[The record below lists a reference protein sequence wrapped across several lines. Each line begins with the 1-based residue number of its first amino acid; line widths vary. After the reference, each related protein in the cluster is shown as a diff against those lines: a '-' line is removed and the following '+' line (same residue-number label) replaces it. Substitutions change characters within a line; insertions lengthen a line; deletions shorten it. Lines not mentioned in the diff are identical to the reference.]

1 MTWYGGRWPPLPPDF
16 GGMIGR
22 RAEELYD
29 IPEAPLDEQG
39 RIRRRVLPLRD
50 AVLFPNLITPLFVL
64 QDSALQAVEAAIRA
78 QETMIGLLMRD
89 PEQDHPGPMDF
100 FQVGTEVAVGRMM
113 HLPDG
118 SISIMAQGRRRVEI
132 LELSSRADGLHAIG
146 RPIPERDDRSKET
159 LALMRAVLT
168 LFEKCVQLNR
178 SLPEEVYMFAVNVD
192 GAGWLAD
199 LVATALSLTVEER
212 QGILEIYDPVRRLQ
226 RISMLLG
233 RELDL
238 LELEDQIQTQVQSE
252 VDRSQREMYLREQMK
267 AIQSELGE
275 GDVWS
280 RELDELRQRLEHL
293 SLPEEVQATALREIQ
308 RLSQMPPLSPEVAII
323 RTYIDWLLELPWSES
338 TVDNLDLHHVAS
350 VLEAQHHGLKE
361 AKDRILEYIAV
372 RSLAPEK
379 HRQPIL
385 CFVGPPGTGK
395 TSLGRSIAE
404 ALGRK
409 FVRVSLGGI
418 RDEAE
423 IRGHRRTYIG
433 ALPGRVLQGMRR
445 AGTVNPLF
453 MLDEIDKLGI
463 DFRGDP
469 SSALL
474 EVLDPE
480 QNHAF
485 SDHYLE
491 IPYDLSK
498 VMFITTANTLDP
510 IPPALLDRLE
520 VIEFPGYIEEDK
532 LVIAKKFLI
541 GRQLERNGLRPGD
554 LTFTEGALKRMVRE
568 YTWEAGVR
576 NLEREIGKV
585 CRKVARRKAEGKR
598 PIQRVTPRMLDD
610 LLGPAQI
617 TIHEIEREDAVG
629 AATGLAWTENGG
641 DILVVE
647 ALLVEGKGGMQITG
661 QIGDVM
667 QESAQ
672 AALSYIK
679 SLAGPLGI
687 DPEVFEKTDIHI
699 HIPEGSIPK
708 DGPSAGVT
716 MATALASALTGR
728 PVHKDVGMSGE
739 ITLRG
744 RVLPVG
750 GVREKVHAAYR
761 YQLSKV
767 ILPRKNSKDL
777 VQVKRQAKAAL
788 EICLV
793 DHMDEVLEIALLPK
807 RAPERRAEK
816 PGTGKRSAASRSR
829 KAASGSPKSPGKR
842 GAGG

>member
-1 MTWYGGRWPPLPPDF
+1 
-16 GGMIGR
+16 
-22 RAEELYD
+22 
-29 IPEAPLDEQG
+29 
-39 RIRRRVLPLRD
+39 
-50 AVLFPNLITPLFVL
+50 
-64 QDSALQAVEAAIRA
+64 
-78 QETMIGLLMRD
+78 
-89 PEQDHPGPMDF
+89 
-100 FQVGTEVAVGRMM
+100 
-113 HLPDG
+113 
-118 SISIMAQGRRRVEI
+118 
-132 LELSSRADGLHAIG
+132 
-146 RPIPERDDRSKET
+146 
-159 LALMRAVLT
+159 
-168 LFEKCVQLNR
+168 
-178 SLPEEVYMFAVNVD
+178 
-192 GAGWLAD
+192 AD

-280 RELDELRQRLEHL
+280 RELDELRQRVEHL

-323 RTYIDWLLELPWSES
+323 RTYLDWLLELPWSES

-350 VLEAQHHGLKE
+350 VLEAQHHALKE

-372 RSLAPEK
+372 RSLAPDK

-409 FVRVSLGGI
+409 FVRISLGGI

-433 ALPGRVLQGMRR
+433 ALPGRILQGMRR

-453 MLDEIDKLGI
+453 MLDEIDKLGL

-469 SSALL
+469 ASALL

-491 IPYDLSK
+491 IAYDLSR

-532 LVIAKKFLI
+532 LIIAKKFLI

-554 LTFTEGALKRMVRE
+554 LTFTQGALKRMVRE

-641 DILVVE
+641 DILIVE
-647 ALLVEGKGGMQITG
+647 ALPVEGKGGMQITG

-679 SLAGPLGI
+679 SLSGPLGI
-687 DPEVFEKTDIHI
+687 DPEMLEKTDIHI

-728 PVHKDVGMSGE
+728 PVRKDVGMSGE

-744 RVLPVG
+744 RILPVG

-807 RAPERRAEK
+807 RAPERRAKK
-816 PGTGKRSAASRSR
+816 PGNRKRSAAPRSPKAVPR
-829 KAASGSPKSPGKR
+829 SPKSAGRRAASG
-842 GAGG
+842 